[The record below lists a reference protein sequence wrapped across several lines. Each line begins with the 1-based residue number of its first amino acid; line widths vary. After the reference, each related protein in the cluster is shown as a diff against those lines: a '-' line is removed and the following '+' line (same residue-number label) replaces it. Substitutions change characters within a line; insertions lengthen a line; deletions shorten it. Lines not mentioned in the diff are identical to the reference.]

1 LGFMENIPDSVS
13 HYFLTYGYM
22 AIFLLFFISEAGI
35 PMPFPNYLM
44 VIFASYLAFAGRANI
59 PLILLCTVVGMVGG
73 AYLLYLA
80 SRKGGYPL
88 LMKYGR
94 FIKLYPERVARVEQW
109 FQRRG
114 ALAIFVGR
122 LCPGIRIHQTAIAA
136 GVFRMRHHSF
146 LLATTLAAIPWTG
159 FYIGVG
165 GLIYKGQEQFY
176 EHLGQYE
183 LIAGIV
189 MGSAIVLAIIGW
201 WLWRR
206 RQAARS
212 QASQ

>member
-1 LGFMENIPDSVS
+1 MEIPDVVNR
-13 HYFLTYGYM
+13 YFLTYGYA
-22 AIFLLFFISEAGI
+22 AIFLVFLISEAGI
-35 PMPFPNYLM
+35 PIPFPSYLM
-44 VIFASYLAFAGRANI
+44 VIFASYLAFDGKANV
-59 PLILLCTVVGMVGG
+59 PLILLSTVVAMVCG
-73 AYLLYLA
+73 AYFLYLV

-88 LMKYGR
+88 LRKYGR
-94 FIKLYPERVARVEQW
+94 FIKLYPERIDKVEQW
-109 FQRRG
+109 LRKRG
-114 ALAIFVGR
+114 TVAIFVGR

-136 GVFRMRHHSF
+136 GIFRTPHQSF

-159 FYIGVG
+159 FYIGMG

-176 EHLGQYE
+176 EHLGQYR

-189 MGSAIVLAIIGW
+189 IGSAIVLALMGW

>member
-1 LGFMENIPDSVS
+1 MENIPDSVS

-136 GVFRMRHHSF
+136 GVFRM
-146 LLATTLAAIPWTG
+146 
-159 FYIGVG
+159 G